1 MDKVNEL
8 RDSARSILAT
18 ANEAIQSGDIE
29 AASKA
34 RQDAVEQMEK
44 AEQIQNEAD
53 ALKTLSGD
61 WNKPTNSVPVTG
73 EEAKIYNAT
82 DKGSAYRND
91 YKPAT
96 WVKGLPAAVQP
107 TWVRDQMGAKTRRA
121 STQTLGQ
128 SGSVTARLT
137 LQNSFRL
144 HQPMN

>member
-61 WNKPTNSVPVTG
+61 WNKPTNSVPITG
-73 EEAKIYNAT
+73 EEAKTYNAA
-82 DKGSAYRND
+82 DEGKEYRND
-91 YKPAT
+91 YKPQT

-107 TWVRDQMGAKTRRA
+107 TWVRDQMGANLKDE
-121 STQTLGQ
+121 
-128 SGSVTARLT
+128 AR
-137 LQNSFRL
+137 FY
-144 HQPMN
+144 